1 MSITEPTTL
10 AERVTLMQQ
19 GLAAHLPA
27 DIVEVF
33 TADQQRMRA
42 AGISPDAARPGTPMP
57 DADLLDPHGEPT
69 TLTGLRAG
77 RPAVVVFYRGA
88 WCPYCNLTLKAYQER
103 LAPELAAQDIALI
116 AVSPQKPD
124 GSLTSAELNALSF
137 DVVSDP
143 GNRIAAALQIVT
155 APSQDARAAT
165 QRLGIDLRDA
175 NADGGYGLPMP
186 TVVVVAADGVITWSD
201 VHPDYTTRTE
211 VPDILA
217 AVADLPPG

>member
-10 AERVTLMQQ
+10 AEQVTLMQQ
-19 GLAAHLPA
+19 GLAAHLPP
-27 DIVEVF
+27 DIVDVF

-42 AGISPDAARPGTPMP
+42 RRHLPDAARPGTPMP

-69 TLTGLRAG
+69 TLTGLARG
-77 RPAVVVFYRGA
+77 PPRRRGFYRGA

-103 LAPELAAQDIALI
+103 LAPELAARDIALI

-137 DVVSDP
+137 AVVSDP

-155 APSQDARAAT
+155 VPSQDARAAA

-175 NADGGYGLPMP
+175 NADGGTGCPCPRCWWSTP
-186 TVVVVAADGVITWSD
+186 TV
-201 VHPDYTTRTE
+201 
-211 VPDILA
+211 
-217 AVADLPPG
+217 